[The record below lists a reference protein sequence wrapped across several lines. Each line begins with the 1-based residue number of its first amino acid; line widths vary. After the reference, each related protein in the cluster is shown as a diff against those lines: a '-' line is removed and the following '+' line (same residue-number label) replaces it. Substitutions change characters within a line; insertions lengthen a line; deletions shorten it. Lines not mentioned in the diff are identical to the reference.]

1 MTDTL
6 NEVLN
11 QDNIDV
17 QIEYPSA
24 IKNTQSNFY
33 ILFLQ
38 EILNGIKTKE
48 KILFIYKQENT

>member
-24 IKNTQSNFY
+24 IKNTQSNFLY
-33 ILFLQ
+33 
-38 EILNGIKTKE
+38 
-48 KILFIYKQENT
+48 FIFTGDFKWD